1 MKDLCDLA
9 LKETCQHFNM
19 LNKVGNLCQQQKNRI
34 QHFRSIEGGKCLSS
48 ATMAVRW

>member
-34 QHFRSIEGGKCLSS
+34 QHFRSIEGEECLSS
-48 ATMAVRW
+48 ATMVVLW